1 MDVIFSILD
10 RISLKYV
17 GKVIADIAR
26 PFALENELDLDQ
38 CLKRYIQVYFYF
50 LSISLLYHKTLYY
63 NISKNFQ
70 IFNLE

>member
-17 GKVIADIAR
+17 GKVIADIAT

-38 CLKRYIQVYFYF
+38 CLKKYIQVYFYL
-50 LSISLLYHKTLYY
+50 LSIYLMNHEFLCIK
-63 NISKNFQ
+63 
-70 IFNLE
+70 IFLRIFRFLI